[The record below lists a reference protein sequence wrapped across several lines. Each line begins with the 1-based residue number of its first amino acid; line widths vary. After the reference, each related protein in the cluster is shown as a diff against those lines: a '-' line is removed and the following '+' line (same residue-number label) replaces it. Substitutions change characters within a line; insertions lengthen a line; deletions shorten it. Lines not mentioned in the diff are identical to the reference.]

1 MTIHKDFKNEAGI
14 SLFSPEITDD
24 HEDYNVA
31 GLDVLYSA
39 EEKHFWFIARKQR
52 IINSF
57 KKYVQKHESVLE
69 IGAGTGNVSRALQK
83 AGYDLSVGEMHLNGL
98 RYAQSYGIKNCYQFD
113 LFDPPF
119 SEHFDVIGMFDVL
132 EHLQEDV
139 LAMQC
144 VQSMLKP
151 NGRVV
156 LTVPAH
162 QWLWNRDDAIA
173 AHKRRY
179 TLKQLKI
186 VMEKAGFEILHG
198 RYFFVSILPLL
209 FLRRLL
215 NPDKGNKVTEEERHQ
230 EIHIN
235 PLMNRLLLKIT
246 QLENRF
252 FSWIPNLAGG
262 SIILVAKKLEQ

>member
-1 MTIHKDFKNEAGI
+1 MIIRKDFKKDASI
-14 SLFSPEITDD
+14 YVFSPEITKD

-31 GLDVLYSA
+31 GLDILYAA

-52 IINSF
+52 IINVF
-57 KKYVQKHESVLE
+57 KKYVQKHETVLE
-69 IGAGTGNVSRALQK
+69 IGAGTGNVSRALQQ
-83 AGYDLSVGEMHLNGL
+83 AGYDVSVGEMHLNGL

-113 LFDPPF
+113 LFEPPF

-173 AHKRRY
+173 SHKRRY

-186 VMEKAGFEILHG
+186 IMEKAGFEVVHG
-198 RYFFVSILPLL
+198 RYFFVPILPLL
-209 FLRRLL
+209 LLRRIL
-215 NPDKGNKVTEEERHQ
+215 NADNKIPVTKKERHQ
-230 EIHIN
+230 EININ
-235 PLMNRLLLKIT
+235 SLINRILQKISL
-246 QLENRF
+246 LENKF
-252 FSWIPNLAGG
+252 ASWIPNLAGG
-262 SIILVAKKLEQ
+262 SIILVARKL

>member
-1 MTIHKDFKNEAGI
+1 MPNKQQTTNNNNIVIFN
-14 SLFSPEITDD
+14 PEIVKD
-24 HEDYNVA
+24 HEDYNST
-31 GLDVLYSA
+31 GLDILYAA
-39 EEKHFWFIARKQR
+39 EEKHFWFIVRKQR
-52 IINSF
+52 IINIF

-69 IGAGTGNVSRALQK
+69 IGAGTGNVARALQT
-83 AGYDLSVGEMHLNGL
+83 AGYDVSVGEMHLNGL
-98 RYAQSYGIKNCYQFD
+98 CYAKSYGIKNCYQFD

-151 NGRVV
+151 NGRIV

-162 QWLWNRDDAIA
+162 KWLWNRDDAIA

-179 TLKQLKI
+179 TLKELKM

-209 FLRRLL
+209 FL
-215 NPDKGNKVTEEERHQ
+215 
-230 EIHIN
+230 
-235 PLMNRLLLKIT
+235 
-246 QLENRF
+246 
-252 FSWIPNLAGG
+252 
-262 SIILVAKKLEQ
+262 